1 MRCFAARA
9 SAARRCAP
17 AALTTPLLASGFV
30 GALAE
35 NEPKATVSAFGNLL
49 EDDSWGMGAS
59 ESRRMDL
66 TALPGRFSIQ
76 FEFAPGEVG
85 WERRPE

>member
-1 MRCFAARA
+1 M
-9 SAARRCAP
+9 
-17 AALTTPLLASGFV
+17 ALSVLF
-30 GALAE
+30 AE
-35 NEPKATVSAFGNLL
+35 NQPKATVSAFGN
-49 EDDSWGMGAS
+49 EYDFSCMGAS

-85 WERRPE
+85 WNAALSRPVSVIRWRCFGG